1 MMVPTGLDNIKI
13 TFVTYFAINL
23 LMTTGNELILRPIYG
38 DFSLKKISML
48 IKNFHRYGGIC
59 DPTLG
64 YSGRTSI
71 KRKRL
76 RISKWT

>member
-48 IKNFHRYGGIC
+48 IKLSTATGESVIPHWVIAVG
-59 DPTLG
+59 
-64 YSGRTSI
+64 
-71 KRKRL
+71 L
-76 RISKWT
+76 RSKEKGLEFQN